1 MTKNFS
7 VRVFDVIIAAVLFLA
22 LAAGGVAVFQYRTH
36 FPGPIGNSASDWGTA
51 GDFFGG
57 MLNPIFAFLSLIA
70 ILVTIRFQ
78 AIQFSSSLHQL
89 SEANEHGRKQSFEFT
104 FFNMVNARI
113 EYLKSME
120 SPTIECS
127 WGEASRTNFYYILSN
142 VASTKES
149 EYATKVMEIYRASW
163 MCANFSTAFAMYIAL
178 FQLVEETFPADRFP
192 HENRKFVNF
201 LLGQFSI
208 NDQML
213 TAYMLIAG
221 VNKDALPTIRKF
233 GILRGSKWAL
243 VQSGDRFM
251 SKHVDA
257 DLFD

>member
-1 MTKNFS
+1 
-7 VRVFDVIIAAVLFLA
+7 
-22 LAAGGVAVFQYRTH
+22 
-36 FPGPIGNSASDWGTA
+36 
-51 GDFFGG
+51 
-57 MLNPIFAFLSLIA
+57 
-70 ILVTIRFQ
+70 
-78 AIQFSSSLHQL
+78 
-89 SEANEHGRKQSFEFT
+89 
-104 FFNMVNARI
+104 
-113 EYLKSME
+113 
-120 SPTIECS
+120 
-127 WGEASRTNFYYILSN
+127 
-142 VASTKES
+142 
-149 EYATKVMEIYRASW
+149 
-163 MCANFSTAFAMYIAL
+163 MYIAL

-243 VQSGDRFM
+243 VQAGDRFM